1 VEKRINQFIF
11 KLMNTVLDKFDPDK
25 HYFKTPYPHVV
36 IENALPQTLYETLA
50 KDFPVQAMKEKLPL
64 IEGHT
69 YRYLANDVL
78 NKKTIPVSEEWQ
90 TFFETHTSQ
99 TYYEKVLDIFKNDM
113 PYSESKI
120 KTKIQIRGLDETK
133 RDMVTDTQFVVHNP
147 INAGTTRTT
156 HIDNPQELYAGLL
169 YFRQPIDNSTGGD
182 FEIFDTKE
190 VKGVHKLKG
199 REISQNTEKTL
210 VRTVKYKPNTFV
222 MFLNTGKSVH
232 GVTPRQNATVE
243 RLSINII
250 AETRSKQNLLF
261 HLKNA

>member
-1 VEKRINQFIF
+1 MI
-11 KLMNTVLDKFDPDK
+11 TVLDKFHPDK

-36 IENALPQTLYETLA
+36 IENALPQDLYNKLA
-50 KDFPVQAMKEKLPL
+50 KDFPVKEMQEKLPL

-113 PYSESKI
+113 PYSEN
-120 KTKIQIRGLDETK
+120 QIRTAIQVRGVDETAG
-133 RDMVTDTQFVVHNP
+133 DMVTDTQFVVHNP
-147 INAGTTRTT
+147 ITTGTTRTT

-169 YFRQPIDNSTGGD
+169 YFRQATDNSTGGD
-182 FEIFDTKE
+182 FEIFDTNE
-190 VKGVHKLKG
+190 VVGVHKLKG
-199 REISQNTEKTL
+199 REVSQDTDKSL
-210 VRTVKYKPNTFV
+210 VRTVKYQPNTFV

-232 GVTPRQNATVE
+232 GVTTRQNATVE

>member
-1 VEKRINQFIF
+1 MI
-11 KLMNTVLDKFDPDK
+11 TVLDKFNPIK
-25 HYFKTPYPHVV
+25 HYFKDPYPHVV
-36 IENALPQTLYETLA
+36 IENALPQDLYDKLA
-50 KDFPVQAMKEKLPL
+50 KDFPVKAIKETLPL

-78 NKKTIPVSEEWQ
+78 NKKTIPVSKEWQ

-99 TYYEKVLDIFKNDM
+99 IYYEKVLNIFKNDM
-113 PYSESKI
+113 PYSDSKI
-120 KTKIQIRGLDETK
+120 KTIVQVRGVDETK
-133 RDMVTDTQFVVHNP
+133 GDMVTDTQFVIHNP

-169 YFRQPIDNSTGGD
+169 YFRQDTDNSTGGD

-199 REISQNTEKTL
+199 REVSQDTDKTL
-210 VRTVKYKPNTFV
+210 VRTVKYAPNTFV
-222 MFLNTGKSVH
+222 MFLNTGRSVH
-232 GVTPRQNATVE
+232 GVTPRQGATVE

-250 AETRSKQNLLF
+250 AETRNKQNLLF
-261 HLKNA
+261 NLKNA

>member
-1 VEKRINQFIF
+1 MI
-11 KLMNTVLDKFDPDK
+11 TVLDNFIHKK

-36 IENALPQTLYETLA
+36 IENALPQDLYNKLA
-50 KDFPVQAMKEKLPL
+50 KDFPVKAIKEKLPL

-78 NKKTIPVSEEWQ
+78 NKKIIPVSNEWK

-99 TYYEKVLDIFKNDM
+99 TYYEKVLDVFKNDM
-113 PYSESKI
+113 PYSENKI
-120 KTKIQIRGLDETK
+120 RTAIKIRGVDETAG
-133 RDMVTDTQFVVHNP
+133 DMVTDTQFVVHDP
-147 INAGTTRTT
+147 INTGTTRTT

-169 YFRQPIDNSTGGD
+169 YFRQATDNSIGGD

-190 VKGVHKLKG
+190 NIEVHKLKG
-199 REISQNTEKTL
+199 REVSQYTNKTL
-210 VRTVKYKPNTFV
+210 VRTVKYEPNTFV
-222 MFLNTGKSVH
+222 MFLNTGRSVH

>member
-1 VEKRINQFIF
+1 MI
-11 KLMNTVLDKFDPDK
+11 TVLDKFNPAE
-25 HYFKTPYPHVV
+25 HYFKNPYPHVV
-36 IENALPQTLYETLA
+36 IKNALPQQLYNLLA
-50 KDFPVQAMKEKLPL
+50 QDFPVQAMKEKLPL

-78 NKKTIPVSEEWQ
+78 YKKTIPVSQEWQ

-99 TYYEKVLDIFKNDM
+99 TYYEKVLDIFKNDT
-113 PYSESKI
+113 PYTENII
-120 KTKIQIRGLDETK
+120 KKQVNIRGIDETK
-133 RDMVTDTQFVVHNP
+133 GDMVTDTQFVVHDP
-147 INAGTTRTT
+147 INTGTTRTT

-169 YFRQPIDNSTGGD
+169 YFRQATDNSIGGD
-182 FEIFDTKE
+182 FEIFDTKDNIE
-190 VKGVHKLKG
+190 VYKLKG
-199 REISQNTEKTL
+199 REVSQDTNKTL
-210 VRTVKYKPNTFV
+210 VRTVKYEPNTFV
-222 MFLNTGKSVH
+222 MFLNTGRSVH